1 MNLDYHTLKE
11 YSNFKGRKLMIE
23 DLIVKYDDNLRFSMN
38 DSITESSFYD
48 EDLYLINYRE
58 IYINE

>member
-1 MNLDYHTLKE
+1 
-11 YSNFKGRKLMIE
+11 MIE